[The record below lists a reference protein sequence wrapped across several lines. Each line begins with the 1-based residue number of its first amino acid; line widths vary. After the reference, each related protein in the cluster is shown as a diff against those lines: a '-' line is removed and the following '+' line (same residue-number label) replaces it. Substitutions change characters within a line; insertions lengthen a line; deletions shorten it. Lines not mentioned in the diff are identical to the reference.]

1 MATEEDITKSLL
13 IESQIWITDDINDDQ
28 VVEELEKEY
37 SFDEDFIDEEEVL
50 PHKNR
55 PRVVVIGRPNVG
67 KSTLVNRLIGR
78 REAVVQD
85 TPGVTRDRIQYD
97 AEWSGKHFILI
108 DTGGWSSEKTGLL
121 PKISEQVQ
129 IAIDQAD
136 LILFIVDAQVGLTE
150 DDEAVV
156 KLIRRNSVPVILVA
170 NKVDGIEAEAQIGN
184 LWSLGLGEPFPV
196 SALHGRGSGDLLE
209 LVVSRM
215 PDESRI
221 QDQLKGP
228 TKVAL
233 IGRPNVG
240 KSSLLNKLTKS
251 NRSVVSEIAGT
262 TVDPVDEIVMI
273 NDEAWNFIDT
283 AGIRRR
289 VRESSGYEYY
299 ASLRTQAALE
309 RAEIALLILESSENI
324 TDQDRKLI
332 NLVTEAGRALVLVF
346 NKWDLLDEDRREM
359 LEKEIDLDLHNVR
372 WAPRVNLSALT
383 GWHVDRLST
392 ALHTAYAGWSTRIA
406 TSKLNQFI
414 KEFIA
419 ANPHPV
425 RGGKQS
431 KILFATQIG
440 QKPPA
445 FALFTTGM
453 IDESYTRFI
462 ERRLREEY
470 GFQGSPIHIKVKIRE
485 RRKR

>member
-1 MATEEDITKSLL
+1 MSTDEELTKSLL
-13 IESQIWITDDINDDQ
+13 IESQIWLTDDVDEDE
-28 VVEELEKEY
+28 VVLELEKEY
-37 SFDEDFIDEEEVL
+37 GQDEEFLEEDVVE
-50 PHKNR
+50 PRKNR

-85 TPGVTRDRIQYD
+85 IPGVTRDRIQYD
-97 AEWSGKHFILI
+97 AEWNGKEFILV
-108 DTGGWSSEKTGLL
+108 DTGGWSSDKTGLI

-136 LILFIVDAQVGLTE
+136 LILFIVDANVGLTE

-156 KLIRRNSVPVILVA
+156 KLIRRNKVPVILAA

-209 LVVSRM
+209 LVINTM
-215 PDESRI
+215 PPESRI
-221 QDQLKGP
+221 TDQLKGP

-240 KSSLLNKLTKS
+240 KSSLLNKLTKT

-309 RAEIALLILESSENI
+309 RAEIALLILESSETI

-346 NKWDLLDEDRREM
+346 NKWDLLDEDRRTM
-359 LEKEIDLDLHNVR
+359 LEREIDMDLHNVK

-383 GWHVDRLST
+383 GWHVDRLSNS
-392 ALHTAYAGWSTRIA
+392 LHAAHEGWSTRIA

-414 KEFIA
+414 KEFVA

-445 FALFTTGM
+445 FALFTSGL
-453 IDESYTRFI
+453 IDESYSRFI

-470 GFQGSPIHIKVKIRE
+470 GFIGSPIHIKVKVRE

>member
-13 IESQIWITDDINDDQ
+13 IESQIWITEDINDDQ

-346 NKWDLLDEDRREM
+346 NKWDLLDEDLREM

-383 GWHVDRLST
+383 GWHVDRIST

-470 GFQGSPIHIKVKIRE
+470 GFLGSPIHIKVKIRE

>member
-13 IESQIWITDDINDDQ
+13 IESQIWITEDINDDQ

-156 KLIRRNSVPVILVA
+156 KLIRRNSVSVILVA

-215 PDESRI
+215 PDESRL

-470 GFQGSPIHIKVKIRE
+470 GFLGSPIHIKVKIRE

>member
-1 MATEEDITKSLL
+1 MATEEEITKSLL
-13 IESQIWITDDINDDQ
+13 IESQIWITEDINDDQ

-209 LVVSRM
+209 LVISRM

-240 KSSLLNKLTKS
+240 KSSLLNKLTTS

-309 RAEIALLILESSENI
+309 RAELALLILESSENI

-431 KILFATQIG
+431 KILFY
-440 QKPPA
+440 
-445 FALFTTGM
+445 L
-453 IDESYTRFI
+453 Y
-462 ERRLREEY
+462 
-470 GFQGSPIHIKVKIRE
+470 
-485 RRKR
+485 

>member
-1 MATEEDITKSLL
+1 MATEDEITKSLL
-13 IESQIWITDDINDDQ
+13 IESQIWITEDINDDQ

-156 KLIRRNSVPVILVA
+156 KLIRRNSVPGILVA

-209 LVVSRM
+209 LVISRM

-262 TVDPVDEIVMI
+262 TVDPVDEIVII

-470 GFQGSPIHIKVKIRE
+470 GFLGSPIHIKVKIRE
-485 RRKR
+485 RRKK

>member
-1 MATEEDITKSLL
+1 MSTEEEITKSLM
-13 IESQIWITDDINDDQ
+13 IDSQIWLTDDVDDEEVVLELEKQ
-28 VVEELEKEY
+28 YGLDEDFLDDVVEE
-37 SFDEDFIDEEEVL
+37 
-50 PHKNR
+50 PRKNR

-97 AEWSGKHFILI
+97 AEWNGKEFILV
-108 DTGGWSSEKTGLL
+108 DTGGWSSEKTGLI

-136 LILFIVDAQVGLTE
+136 LILFIVDANVGLTE
-150 DDEAVV
+150 DDESVV
-156 KLIRRNSVPVILVA
+156 KLIRRNKVPVILVA

-209 LVVSRM
+209 LVINKM
-215 PDESRI
+215 PAESRI
-221 QDQLKGP
+221 VDQLKGP

-240 KSSLLNKLTKS
+240 KSSLLNKLTKT

-309 RAEIALLILESSENI
+309 RADLALQ
-324 TDQDRKLI
+324 T
-332 NLVTEAGRALVLVF
+332 
-346 NKWDLLDEDRREM
+346 
-359 LEKEIDLDLHNVR
+359 
-372 WAPRVNLSALT
+372 APL
-383 GWHVDRLST
+383 
-392 ALHTAYAGWSTRIA
+392 
-406 TSKLNQFI
+406 
-414 KEFIA
+414 
-419 ANPHPV
+419 
-425 RGGKQS
+425 
-431 KILFATQIG
+431 
-440 QKPPA
+440 PA
-445 FALFTTGM
+445 
-453 IDESYTRFI
+453 R
-462 ERRLREEY
+462 
-470 GFQGSPIHIKVKIRE
+470 
-485 RRKR
+485 

>member
-13 IESQIWITDDINDDQ
+13 IESQIWITEDINDDQ
-28 VVEELEKEY
+28 VVEELEKKY
-37 SFDEDFIDEEEVL
+37 SFDEDFNDEEEVL

-108 DTGGWSSEKTGLL
+108 DTGGWSSEKAGLF

-383 GWHVDRLST
+383 GWHVDRIST

-470 GFQGSPIHIKVKIRE
+470 GFLGSPIHIKVKIRE

>member
-13 IESQIWITDDINDDQ
+13 IESQIWITEDINDDQ
-28 VVEELEKEY
+28 VVEELEKKY

-383 GWHVDRLST
+383 GWHVDRIST

-470 GFQGSPIHIKVKIRE
+470 GFLGSPIHIKVKIRE

>member
-1 MATEEDITKSLL
+1 MAAEVDITKSLM
-13 IESQIWITDDINDDQ
+13 IESQIWITEDINDEQ

-470 GFQGSPIHIKVKIRE
+470 GFLGSPIHIKVKIRE

>member
-1 MATEEDITKSLL
+1 MNESDELTKSLL
-13 IESQIWITDDINDDQ
+13 IESQIWLTDD
-28 VVEELEKEY
+28 KT
-37 SFDEDFIDEEEVL
+37 DEDVVIDLENEFGSDALDNDFEPVAEI
-50 PHKNR
+50 KNR
-55 PRVVVIGRPNVG
+55 PRIVVIGRPNVG

-85 TPGVTRDRIQYD
+85 IPGVTRDRIQYD
-97 AEWSGKHFILI
+97 AEWSGKDFILI
-108 DTGGWSSEKTGLL
+108 DTGGWSSEKTGLI

-136 LILFIVDAQVGLTE
+136 LILFIVDANVGVTE
-150 DDEAVV
+150 DDESVV
-156 KLIRRNSVPVILVA
+156 KLVRKNKVPVILVA

-196 SALHGRGSGDLLE
+196 SALHGRGSGDLLD
-209 LVVSRM
+209 LVVNKM
-215 PDESRI
+215 PEESRI
-221 QDQLKGP
+221 KDNIKGP

-262 TVDPVDEIVMI
+262 TVDPVDEIVLI
-273 NDEAWNFIDT
+273 NNEAWNFIDT

-309 RAEIALLILESSENI
+309 RAEIALLILESSETI
-324 TDQDRKLI
+324 SDQDRKLI
-332 NLVTEAGRALVLVF
+332 NLVTEAGRGLVLVF
-346 NKWDLLDEDRREM
+346 NKWDLLDEDRRLA
-359 LEKEIDLDLHNVR
+359 LEKEIDMDLHNVK
-372 WAPRVNLSALT
+372 WAPRVNLSALS
-383 GWHVDRLST
+383 GWHVDRLSN
-392 ALHTAYAGWSTRIA
+392 ALHTAYEGWSTRIA
-406 TSKLNQFI
+406 TSKLNQFM
-414 KEFIA
+414 KEFVA

-431 KILFATQIG
+431 KILFITQIG

-470 GFQGSPIHIKVKIRE
+470 GFQGSPIHLKVKIRE

>member
-1 MATEEDITKSLL
+1 MATEDEITKSLL
-13 IESQIWITDDINDDQ
+13 IESQIWITEDINDDQ

-156 KLIRRNSVPVILVA
+156 KLIRRNSVPVTLVA

-209 LVVSRM
+209 LVISRM

-262 TVDPVDEIVMI
+262 TVDPVDEIVII

-453 IDESYTRFI
+453 VDESYTRFI

-470 GFQGSPIHIKVKIRE
+470 GFLGSPIHIKVKIRE

>member
-1 MATEEDITKSLL
+1 MATEGEITKSLL
-13 IESQIWITDDINDDQ
+13 IESQIWITEDINDDQ

-170 NKVDGIEAEAQIGN
+170 NKVDGVEAEAQIGN

-209 LVVSRM
+209 LVISRM

-251 NRSVVSEIAGT
+251 NRSVVSESAGT

-346 NKWDLLDEDRREM
+346 NKWDLLYEDRREI

-470 GFQGSPIHIKVKIRE
+470 GFLGSPIHIKVKIRE

>member
-1 MATEEDITKSLL
+1 MSTDEELTKSLL
-13 IESQIWITDDINDDQ
+13 LESQIWLTDDVDEDE
-28 VVEELEKEY
+28 VVLELEKVY
-37 SFDEDFIDEEEVL
+37 GHDEEFLEEDVVE
-50 PHKNR
+50 PRKNR

-97 AEWSGKHFILI
+97 AEWNGKEFILV
-108 DTGGWSSEKTGLL
+108 DTGGWSSDKTGLI

-136 LILFIVDAQVGLTE
+136 LILFIVDANVGLTE

-156 KLIRRNSVPVILVA
+156 KLIRRNKVPVILVA

-209 LVVSRM
+209 LVINTM
-215 PDESRI
+215 PPESRI
-221 QDQLKGP
+221 TDQLKGP

-240 KSSLLNKLTKS
+240 KSSLLNKLTKT

-309 RAEIALLILESSENI
+309 RAEIALLILESSETI

-346 NKWDLLDEDRREM
+346 NKWDLLDEDRRTM
-359 LEKEIDLDLHNVR
+359 LEREIDMDLHNVK

-383 GWHVDRLST
+383 GWHVDRLSNS
-392 ALHTAYAGWSTRIA
+392 LHAAHEGWSTRIA

-414 KEFIA
+414 KEFVA

-445 FALFTTGM
+445 FALFTTGL
-453 IDESYTRFI
+453 IDESYSRFI

-470 GFQGSPIHIKVKIRE
+470 GFIGSPIHIKVKVRE

>member
-1 MATEEDITKSLL
+1 MSTDEELTKSLL
-13 IESQIWITDDINDDQ
+13 IESQIWLTDDVDEDE
-28 VVEELEKEY
+28 VVLGLEMEY
-37 SFDEDFIDEEEVL
+37 GQDEDFIEEDVVE
-50 PHKNR
+50 PRKNR

-85 TPGVTRDRIQYD
+85 IPGVTRDRIQYD
-97 AEWSGKHFILI
+97 AEWNGKEFILV
-108 DTGGWSSEKTGLL
+108 DTGGWSSDKTGLI

-136 LILFIVDAQVGLTE
+136 LILFIVDANVGLTE

-156 KLIRRNSVPVILVA
+156 KLIRRNKVPVILVA

-209 LVVSRM
+209 LVINTM
-215 PDESRI
+215 PPESRI
-221 QDQLKGP
+221 TDQLKGP

-240 KSSLLNKLTKS
+240 KSSLLNKLTKT

-309 RAEIALLILESSENI
+309 RAEIALLILESSETI

-346 NKWDLLDEDRREM
+346 NKWDLLDEDRRTM
-359 LEKEIDLDLHNVR
+359 LEREIDMDLHNVK

-383 GWHVDRLST
+383 GWHVDRLSNS
-392 ALHTAYAGWSTRIA
+392 LHAAHEGWSTRIA

-414 KEFIA
+414 KEFVA

-445 FALFTTGM
+445 FALFTSGL
-453 IDESYTRFI
+453 IDESYSRFI

-470 GFQGSPIHIKVKIRE
+470 GFIGSPIHIKVKVRE

>member
-1 MATEEDITKSLL
+1 MSNEDEVTKSLL
-13 IESQIWITDDINDDQ
+13 IDSQIWLTDDIGEEQIVTDLEQEFGDDYLDLEEL
-28 VVEELEKEY
+28 VEE
-37 SFDEDFIDEEEVL
+37 
-50 PHKNR
+50 PAKNR

-97 AEWSGKHFILI
+97 AEWNGKDFILI

-136 LILFIVDAQVGLTE
+136 LILFVVDANVGLTE
-150 DDEAVV
+150 DDESVV
-156 KLIRRNSVPVILVA
+156 KLIRRNTVPVILVA
-170 NKVDGIEAEAQIGN
+170 NKVDGVEAEAQIGN

-209 LVVSRM
+209 LIINKM
-215 PDESRI
+215 PEESRI
-221 QDQLKGP
+221 KDQLKGP

-273 NDEAWNFIDT
+273 ADEAWNFIDT

-309 RAEIALLILESSENI
+309 RAEIALLILESSETI

-346 NKWDLLDEDRREM
+346 NKWDLLD
-359 LEKEIDLDLHNVR
+359 
-372 WAPRVNLSALT
+372 
-383 GWHVDRLST
+383 
-392 ALHTAYAGWSTRIA
+392 
-406 TSKLNQFI
+406 
-414 KEFIA
+414 
-419 ANPHPV
+419 
-425 RGGKQS
+425 
-431 KILFATQIG
+431 
-440 QKPPA
+440 
-445 FALFTTGM
+445 
-453 IDESYTRFI
+453 
-462 ERRLREEY
+462 
-470 GFQGSPIHIKVKIRE
+470 
-485 RRKR
+485 

>member
-13 IESQIWITDDINDDQ
+13 IESQIWITEDINDDQ

-251 NRSVVSEIAGT
+251 NRSVVSEVAGT

-392 ALHTAYAGWSTRIA
+392 ALHTANAGWSTRIA

-470 GFQGSPIHIKVKIRE
+470 GFLGSPIHIKVKIRE

>member
-1 MATEEDITKSLL
+1 MSNEDEITKSLL
-13 IESQIWITDDINDDQ
+13 IESQIWLTDDIGEEQ
-28 VVEELEKEY
+28 VVTDLEQEFGDDYLDLEELV
-37 SFDEDFIDEEEVL
+37 EE
-50 PHKNR
+50 PAKNR

-67 KSTLVNRLIGR
+67 KSTLINRLIGR

-97 AEWSGKHFILI
+97 AEWNGKDFILI

-136 LILFIVDAQVGLTE
+136 LILFVVDANVGLTE
-150 DDEAVV
+150 DDESVV
-156 KLIRRNSVPVILVA
+156 KLIRRNTVPVILVA
-170 NKVDGIEAEAQIGN
+170 NKVDGVEAEAQIGN

-209 LVVSRM
+209 LVINKM
-215 PDESRI
+215 PEESRI
-221 QDQLKGP
+221 KDQLKGP

-273 NDEAWNFIDT
+273 ADEAWNFIDT

-309 RAEIALLILESSENI
+309 RAEIALLILESSETI

-346 NKWDLLDEDRREM
+346 NKWDLLDEDRRLL
-359 LEKEIDLDLHNVR
+359 LEKEIEMDLHNVK

-383 GWHVDRLST
+383 GWHVDRLSS
-392 ALHTAYAGWSTRIA
+392 ALHSAYEGWSTRVA

-414 KEFIA
+414 KEHVA

-445 FALFTTGM
+445 FALFTTGL
-453 IDESYTRFI
+453 IDESYVRFI

-470 GFQGSPIHIKVKIRE
+470 GFQGSPIHIKVKVRE

>member
-13 IESQIWITDDINDDQ
+13 IESQIWITEDINDDQ

-156 KLIRRNSVPVILVA
+156 KLIRRNSVSVILVA

-383 GWHVDRLST
+383 GWHVDRIST

-470 GFQGSPIHIKVKIRE
+470 GFLGSPIHIKVKIRE

>member
-13 IESQIWITDDINDDQ
+13 IESQIWITEDINDDQ

-221 QDQLKGP
+221 QDQPKGP

-383 GWHVDRLST
+383 GWHVDRIST

-470 GFQGSPIHIKVKIRE
+470 GFLGSPIHIKVKIRE

>member
-1 MATEEDITKSLL
+1 MSTEEEITKSLM
-13 IESQIWITDDINDDQ
+13 IDSQIWLTDDVDDEEVVLELEKQ
-28 VVEELEKEY
+28 YGLDEDFLDDVVEE
-37 SFDEDFIDEEEVL
+37 
-50 PHKNR
+50 PRKNR

-97 AEWSGKHFILI
+97 AEWNGKEFILV
-108 DTGGWSSEKTGLL
+108 DTGGWSSEKTGLI

-136 LILFIVDAQVGLTE
+136 LILFIVDANVGLTE
-150 DDEAVV
+150 DDESVV
-156 KLIRRNSVPVILVA
+156 KLIRRNKVPVILVA

-209 LVVSRM
+209 LVINKM
-215 PDESRI
+215 PAESRI
-221 QDQLKGP
+221 IDQLKGP

-240 KSSLLNKLTKS
+240 KSSLLNKLTKT

-289 VRESSGYEYY
+289 VRDSSGYEYY

-309 RAEIALLILESSENI
+309 RAEIALLILESSETI

-346 NKWDLLDEDRREM
+346 NKWDLLDEDRRMM
-359 LEKEIDLDLHNVR
+359 LEREIEMDLHNVK

-383 GWHVDRLST
+383 GWHVDRLSNS
-392 ALHTAYAGWSTRIA
+392 LHAAYDGWSTRIA

-414 KEFIA
+414 KEFVA

-425 RGGKQS
+425 RSGKQS

-440 QKPPA
+440 HKPPA
-445 FALFTTGM
+445 FALFTTGL

-470 GFQGSPIHIKVKIRE
+470 GFTGSPIHIKVKVRE

>member
-1 MATEEDITKSLL
+1 MSTDEELTKSLL
-13 IESQIWITDDINDDQ
+13 IESQIWLTDDVDEDE
-28 VVEELEKEY
+28 VVLELEKVY
-37 SFDEDFIDEEEVL
+37 GHDEEFLEEDVVERR
-50 PHKNR
+50 KNR

-97 AEWSGKHFILI
+97 AEWNGKEFILV
-108 DTGGWSSEKTGLL
+108 DTGGWSSDKTGLIS
-121 PKISEQVQ
+121 KISEQVQ

-136 LILFIVDAQVGLTE
+136 LILFIVDANVGLTE

-156 KLIRRNSVPVILVA
+156 KLIRRNKVPVILVA

-209 LVVSRM
+209 LVINTM
-215 PDESRI
+215 PPESRI
-221 QDQLKGP
+221 TDQLKGP

-240 KSSLLNKLTKS
+240 KSSLLNKLTKT

-273 NDEAWNFIDT
+273 DDEAWNFIDT

-309 RAEIALLILESSENI
+309 RAEIALLILESSETI

-346 NKWDLLDEDRREM
+346 NKWDLLDEDRRIM
-359 LEKEIDLDLHNVR
+359 LEREIDMDLHNVK

-383 GWHVDRLST
+383 GWHVDRLSNS
-392 ALHTAYAGWSTRIA
+392 LHAAHEGWSTRIA

-414 KEFIA
+414 KEFVA

-445 FALFTTGM
+445 FALFTTGL
-453 IDESYTRFI
+453 IDESYSRFI

-470 GFQGSPIHIKVKIRE
+470 GFIGSPIHIKVKVRE

>member
-1 MATEEDITKSLL
+1 VDEDEVIL
-13 IESQIWITDDINDDQ
+13 
-28 VVEELEKEY
+28 ELEKQY
-37 SFDEDFIDEEEVL
+37 GLDEDFLDEVVEQ
-50 PHKNR
+50 PRKNR

-85 TPGVTRDRIQYD
+85 VPGVTRDRIQYD
-97 AEWSGKHFILI
+97 AEWNGKEFILV
-108 DTGGWSSEKTGLL
+108 DTGGWSSDKTGLI

-136 LILFIVDAQVGLTE
+136 LILFIVDANVGLTE
-150 DDEAVV
+150 DDESVV
-156 KLIRRNSVPVILVA
+156 KLIRRNKVPVILVA

-209 LVVSRM
+209 LVINTM
-215 PDESRI
+215 PPESRI
-221 QDQLKGP
+221 VDQLKGP

-309 RAEIALLILESSENI
+309 RAEIALLILESSETI

-346 NKWDLLDEDRREM
+346 NKWDLLDEDRRLLLEREIEM
-359 LEKEIDLDLHNVR
+359 DLHNVK

-392 ALHTAYAGWSTRIA
+392 ALHAAYEGWSTRIA

-414 KEFIA
+414 KEFVA

-431 KILFATQIG
+431 KILF
-440 QKPPA
+440 
-445 FALFTTGM
+445 
-453 IDESYTRFI
+453 
-462 ERRLREEY
+462 
-470 GFQGSPIHIKVKIRE
+470 
-485 RRKR
+485 

>member
-13 IESQIWITDDINDDQ
+13 IESQIWITEDINDDQ
-28 VVEELEKEY
+28 VVEELEKKY

-470 GFQGSPIHIKVKIRE
+470 GFLGSPIHIKVKIRE

>member
-13 IESQIWITDDINDDQ
+13 IESQIWITEDINDDQ

-221 QDQLKGP
+221 QDQPKGP

-309 RAEIALLILESSENI
+309 KAEIALLILESSENI

-383 GWHVDRLST
+383 GWHVDRIST

-470 GFQGSPIHIKVKIRE
+470 GFLGSPIHIKVKIRE

>member
-13 IESQIWITDDINDDQ
+13 IESQIWITEDINDDQ

-221 QDQLKGP
+221 QDQPKGP

-309 RAEIALLILESSENI
+309 RAEIALLVLESSENI

-470 GFQGSPIHIKVKIRE
+470 GFLGSPIHIKVKIRE

>member
-1 MATEEDITKSLL
+1 MSNEDEVTKSLL
-13 IESQIWITDDINDDQ
+13 IDSQIWLTDDIGEEQ
-28 VVEELEKEY
+28 VVTDLEQEFGDDY
-37 SFDEDFIDEEEVL
+37 LDLEDLVEQ
-50 PHKNR
+50 PAKNR

-97 AEWSGKHFILI
+97 AEWNGKDFILI

-136 LILFIVDAQVGLTE
+136 LILFVVDANVGLTE
-150 DDEAVV
+150 DDESVV
-156 KLIRRNSVPVILVA
+156 KLIRRNTVPVILVA
-170 NKVDGIEAEAQIGN
+170 NKVDGVEAEAQIGN

-209 LVVSRM
+209 LIINKM
-215 PDESRI
+215 PEESRI
-221 QDQLKGP
+221 KDQLKGP

-240 KSSLLNKLTKS
+240 KSSLLNKLTRS

-273 NDEAWNFIDT
+273 ADEAWNFIDT

-309 RAEIALLILESSENI
+309 RAEIALLILESSETI

-346 NKWDLLDEDRREM
+346 NKWDLLDEDRRLL
-359 LEKEIDLDLHNVR
+359 LEKEIEMDLHNVR

-383 GWHVDRLST
+383 GWHVDRLSS
-392 ALHTAYAGWSTRIA
+392 ALHSAYEGWSTRVA

-414 KEFIA
+414 R
-419 ANPHPV
+419 N
-425 RGGKQS
+425 
-431 KILFATQIG
+431 
-440 QKPPA
+440 
-445 FALFTTGM
+445 
-453 IDESYTRFI
+453 
-462 ERRLREEY
+462 
-470 GFQGSPIHIKVKIRE
+470 HINHLSNNLK
-485 RRKR
+485 

>member
-1 MATEEDITKSLL
+1 MSNEDSITKSLL
-13 IESQIWITDDINDDQ
+13 IESQIWLTDDIGEEQIVTDLEQEFGDDFLNLEEL
-28 VVEELEKEY
+28 VEE
-37 SFDEDFIDEEEVL
+37 
-50 PHKNR
+50 PAKNR
-55 PRVVVIGRPNVG
+55 PRIVVIGRPNVG

-97 AEWSGKHFILI
+97 AEWNGKNFILI

-136 LILFIVDAQVGLTE
+136 LILFVVDANVGLTE
-150 DDEAVV
+150 DDESVV
-156 KLIRRNSVPVILVA
+156 KLIRRNTVPVILVA
-170 NKVDGIEAEAQIGN
+170 NKVDGVEAEAQIGN

-209 LVVSRM
+209 LVINKM
-215 PDESRI
+215 PEESRI
-221 QDQLKGP
+221 EDQPKGP

-273 NDEAWNFIDT
+273 ADEAWNFIDT

-289 VRESSGYEYY
+289 VRESSGFEYY

-309 RAEIALLILESSENI
+309 RAEIALLILESSETI
-324 TDQDRKLI
+324 SDQDRKLI

-346 NKWDLLDEDRREM
+346 NKWDLLDEDRRLL
-359 LEKEIDLDLHNVR
+359 LEKEIEMDLHNVK

-383 GWHVDRLST
+383 GWHVDRLSN
-392 ALHTAYAGWSTRIA
+392 ALHSAYEGWSTRVA

-414 KEFIA
+414 KEHVA

-425 RGGKQS
+425 RGGKQA

-445 FALFTTGM
+445 FALFTTGL
-453 IDESYTRFI
+453 IDESYVRFI

>member
-1 MATEEDITKSLL
+1 MSTDDELTKSLL
-13 IESQIWITDDINDDQ
+13 IESQIWLTEDVDEEE
-28 VVEELEKEY
+28 VVLELEKEY
-37 SFDEDFIDEEEVL
+37 GQDEDFLEEDAIE
-50 PHKNR
+50 PRKNR

-85 TPGVTRDRIQYD
+85 IPGVTRDRIQYD
-97 AEWSGKHFILI
+97 GEWNGKEFILV
-108 DTGGWSSEKTGLL
+108 DTGGWSSDKTGLI

-136 LILFIVDAQVGLTE
+136 LILFIVDANVGLTE

-156 KLIRRNSVPVILVA
+156 KLIRRNKIPVILVA

-209 LVVSRM
+209 LVINTM
-215 PDESRI
+215 PPESRI
-221 QDQLKGP
+221 TDQLKGP

-240 KSSLLNKLTKS
+240 KSSLLNKLTKT

-289 VRESSGYEYY
+289 VRESSGFEYY

-309 RAEIALLILESSENI
+309 RAEIALLILESSETI

-346 NKWDLLDEDRREM
+346 NKWDLLDEDRRTM
-359 LEKEIDLDLHNVR
+359 LEREIEMDLHNVK

-383 GWHVDRLST
+383 GWHVDRLSNS
-392 ALHTAYAGWSTRIA
+392 LHAAHEGWSTRIA

-414 KEFIA
+414 KEFVA

-445 FALFTTGM
+445 FALFTSGL
-453 IDESYTRFI
+453 IDESYSRFI

-470 GFQGSPIHIKVKIRE
+470 GFIGSPIHIKVKVRE